1 MEIRCYICRLEN
13 LEKGKLAIEEST
25 GNKRIRRTFDKEFKL
40 SAVKLVVEQKQN
52 VSILARDP
60 GTASSTLQN

>member
-1 MEIRCYICRLEN
+1 